1 MWPVAKFRFQ
11 RSNRQHCFQRQLVKI
26 CFFHFPLV
34 RARPPR
40 ARPSQQK
47 GAVTVVEKIQRLVN
61 SAAFQRFILAMIV
74 ISGILVGF
82 ETYPAFGDGTPAGNV
97 INLVQNVI
105 LWIFVAEIVLKI
117 AACGS
122 RPWNYFRQGW
132 NLFDF
137 AIVVVCFLPLRDAR
151 FATVFRLA
159 RLLRTLRMV
168 TILPRLQVL
177 VGALLKS
184 IPSLGYIGILLGL
197 HFYVYACAGTFLF
210 GQNDPQRFGSL
221 HETALTLF
229 QVLTL
234 EGWNDVLATQ
244 YNGSDAEYPDS
255 WKAIWEA
262 KRPGYRQSLGQ
273 PIAAAIYFV
282 TFILL
287 GTMIML
293 NLFTGVIITSME
305 EAQVE
310 RAEEVREEH
319 MKEKGFL
326 TLHDELSLLA
336 TQLNRIKER
345 IKGLDVK
352 EVAREREVEEA
363 AT

>member
-1 MWPVAKFRFQ
+1 VIE
-11 RSNRQHCFQRQLVKI
+11 N
-26 CFFHFPLV
+26 
-34 RARPPR
+34 
-40 ARPSQQK
+40 
-47 GAVTVVEKIQRLVN
+47 IQRLVN
-61 SAAFQRFILAMIV
+61 SAGFQRFILAMIV
-74 ISGILVGF
+74 LSGILVGF
-82 ETYPAFGDGTPAGNV
+82 ETYPAFGDGTPAGNA
-97 INLVQNVI
+97 INVVQNII
-105 LWIFVAEIVLKI
+105 LWIFVAEIALKML
-117 AACGS
+117 AYGS

-137 AIVVVCFLPLRDAR
+137 AIVVVCFLPLPDAR

-210 GQNDPQRFGSL
+210 SKNDPMRFGTL
-221 HETALTLF
+221 HQTGLTLF

-244 YNGSDAEYPDS
+244 YNGSDAEYPDT
-255 WKAIWEA
+255 WKEISEL
-262 KRPGYRQSLGQ
+262 KRRGYRLSLAQ
-273 PIAAAIYFV
+273 PIPAAVYFV

-319 MKEKGFL
+319 LKDKGFL
-326 TLHDELSLLA
+326 TLHDELALLSI
-336 TQLNRIKER
+336 QLNRITER
-345 IKGLDVK
+345 IKGLEVK
-352 EVAREREVEEA
+352 EEAREREAEEA